1 MNKLK
6 IGFVGTGSM
15 GQCAHLINYA
25 NLRNECEVVAV
36 AEPRPKLAQLVAQR
50 YGVPNV
56 YKDHT
61 ELLAHGGVDAIV
73 AAQPF
78 RRHSLIIPDIL
89 RARIP
94 VFTEKPVTMT
104 VEAAEPLVKLGEE
117 LGVLHVIGNQKRSDP
132 GIEYAKALIDE
143 WKASGEMGPMKYIRA
158 TMPRGDWRAGADLPL
173 MTDEPNPRDE
183 LEPFPTEFNDYWGKQ
198 YNSFVN
204 YYIHQLNYIRFLL
217 GEECHVTYADR
228 GGVLLVMETA
238 NNVTATL
245 EMEPYRT
252 SVEWH
257 ESVIVAFEH
266 GYVKID
272 LPAPL
277 ARATAGK
284 VTVMRDNGKEM
295 SYSQPIL
302 PNLDSMRKQA
312 MNFLAA
318 VRGER
323 PPVCSAK
330 EALEDL
336 KLSMQ
341 YIRKMT
347 AYSS

>member
-25 NLRNECEVVAV
+25 NLREECEVVAI
-36 AEPRPKLAQLVAQR
+36 AEPRAKLAQLVAQH
-50 YGVPNV
+50 YGIPAI
-56 YKDHT
+56 YKDHK
-61 ELLAHGGVDAIV
+61 ELITNGGVDAIV

-104 VEAAEPLVKLGEE
+104 VEAAEPLVALGEE

-132 GIEYAKALIDE
+132 SIEYAKALIDE
-143 WKASGEMGPMKYIRA
+143 WKQSGEMGRMKYIRA

-173 MTDEPNPRDE
+173 MTDEPNPRDK
-183 LEPFPTEFNDYWGKQ
+183 LEAFPTEFNDYWGKQ
-198 YNSFVN
+198 YNAFVN

-217 GEECHVTYADR
+217 GESCQVTYADR

-238 NNVTATL
+238 SRVTATL

-257 ESVIVAFEH
+257 ESVLVGFEY

-284 VTVMRDNGKEM
+284 VTIMKDNDKEK

-323 PPVCSAK
+323 PAVCSAK
-330 EALEDL
+330 DALEDL

-341 YIRKMT
+341 YIRLMA
-347 AYSS
+347 AYST